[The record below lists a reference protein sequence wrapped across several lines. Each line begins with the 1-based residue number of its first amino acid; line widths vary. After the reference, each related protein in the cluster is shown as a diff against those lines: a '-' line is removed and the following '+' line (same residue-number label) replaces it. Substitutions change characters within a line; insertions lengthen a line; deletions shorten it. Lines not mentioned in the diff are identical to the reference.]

1 MPPRLVDRR
10 PDPPPLRIVAALAPP
25 RRFAQVRFATYAPA
39 DPSQAAARD
48 RLAALAADLGRAP
61 RRGLFRRAAPPPR
74 SVYLD
79 GGFGV
84 GKTHLLASLW
94 HAVDGAG
101 GRGAYASFSE
111 LVALVGALSL
121 PRAVEAL
128 AGVRLVCIDEFELD
142 DPANTRL
149 VANLLGRLVAAGAT
163 VAATSNTLPG
173 QLGEGRFD
181 ADRFR
186 REIETLAAAFD
197 VLTVEGEDY
206 RHREGLAPAP
216 PWPAAEVEAAA
227 GAAGGTATLDRWDDL
242 VAHLGTLHPVRYRA
256 LAEDLDAVFL
266 LGVRP
271 VPDLPDALRVAYL
284 IDVLYDA
291 EVAVGLSGCEV
302 GALFGPELLRTGYAK
317 VLGRA
322 TSRLGALLREAS
334 QVLEDGRRAR
344 PTPG

>member
-1 MPPRLVDRR
+1 M
-10 PDPPPLRIVAALAPP
+10 
-25 RRFAQVRFATYAPA
+25 RFATYAPA
-39 DPSQAAARD
+39 HPSQAAARD

-101 GRGAYASFSE
+101 ERAAYASFAE

-121 PRAVEAL
+121 PRAVESL
-128 AGVRLVCIDEFELD
+128 SGVRLVCIDEFELD

-149 VANLLGRLVAAGAT
+149 VANLLGQLVAAGAT

-186 REIETLAAAFD
+186 REIETLAASFD
-197 VLTVEGEDY
+197 VATVEGEDY
-206 RHREGLAPAP
+206 RHRDGRAPAP
-216 PWPAAEVEAAA
+216 WPDAEVEAAA
-227 GAAGGTATLDRWDDL
+227 GAAAGTATLDRWDDL

-256 LAEDLDAVFL
+256 LAEDLDAAYL
-266 LGVRP
+266 LRVRP

-291 EVAVGLSGCEV
+291 EVAVGLSGCDV

-322 TSRLGALLREAS
+322 TSRLGALLREGSEA
-334 QVLEDGRRAR
+334 LDARRAR
-344 PTPG
+344 PAAPG